1 MTWRMAL
8 FDQSDVGAV
17 YNRAQSFNSQSRGH
31 RPRLQSRGRKV
42 LWGRVSLLFMFGL
55 HPLEIVIALSLIAL
69 LLAVSL
75 RK

>member
-1 MTWRMAL
+1 VKSRL
-8 FDQSDVGAV
+8 SNVGCELSAV
-17 YNRAQSFNSQSRGH
+17 RCRYVPGSWSPA
-31 RPRLQSRGRKV
+31 K
-42 LWGRVSLLFMFGL
+42 RVSLLFMFGL